1 MKSNPVKS
9 KKTKTES
16 KVDLNTESVVEKEK
30 KPAKPKK
37 TSPKKTNLEGKLS
50 EIPLKEKKTSVSK
63 PKEKLSI
70 SPETKKILKEITNH
84 LKEKKCEDIVVMNLE
99 EVNSYLSLF
108 VIATVSSH
116 TQGKAVARDLEKK
129 MKVHKLGVGNTEK
142 KNAPIESGWT
152 LLDLGEIVVHIMTA
166 ETRAYYD
173 LDKLWGD
180 AKKVSL

>member
-1 MKSNPVKS
+1 M
-9 KKTKTES
+9 
-16 KVDLNTESVVEKEK
+16 
-30 KPAKPKK
+30 
-37 TSPKKTNLEGKLS
+37 
-50 EIPLKEKKTSVSK
+50 
-63 PKEKLSI
+63 
-70 SPETKKILKEITNH
+70 
-84 LKEKKCEDIVVMNLE
+84 
-99 EVNSYLSLF
+99 SLF

>member
-9 KKTKTES
+9 KKTKAES
-16 KVDLNTESVVEKEK
+16 KTTIEDSVATKPSITKEK
-30 KPAKPKK
+30 KAK
-37 TSPKKTNLEGKLS
+37 TTKKTNLEGKLS
-50 EIPLKEKKTSVSK
+50 DIPLKEKKTSPAK
-63 PKEKLSI
+63 PKDKSI
-70 SPETKKILKEITNH
+70 SPATKKTLKEITSH
-84 LKEKKCEDIVVMNLE
+84 LREKKCEDIVIMNLE

-129 MKVHKLGVGNTEK
+129 MKSYKLGAGNTEK
-142 KNAPIESGWT
+142 KNAPTESGWT
-152 LLDLGEIVVHIMTA
+152 LLDLGEIVVHIMTK

-180 AKKVSL
+180 AKKISL